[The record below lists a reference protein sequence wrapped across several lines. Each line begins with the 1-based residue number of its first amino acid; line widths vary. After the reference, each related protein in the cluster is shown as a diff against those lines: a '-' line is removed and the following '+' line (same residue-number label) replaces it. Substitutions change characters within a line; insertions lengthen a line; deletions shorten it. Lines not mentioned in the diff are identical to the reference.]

1 MARVMGIDY
10 GSRRVG
16 VALSDDAQVMAFP
29 EGILS
34 NDDALM
40 ASLAKRI
47 GDEGVQLVVVGEAD
61 NPVGGTNTIQRRV
74 MIFAE
79 ALRIATGRE
88 VVLVS
93 EAYTSAEARRAIRE
107 RASEKATREMP
118 VDAAAAAIILQMYL
132 DSKKHA

>member
-1 MARVMGIDY
+1 MGIDY

-79 ALRIATGRE
+79 ALRIATGCE